1 MDLQTFFEFTIRK
14 SFAKIKLEQM
24 FGKEQIMFEKL
35 LEQLSEEQL
44 AELMALAIELSK
56 SEHTQ

>member
-1 MDLQTFFEFTIRK
+1 MTLSK
-14 SFAKIKLEQM
+14 CFAKIASEQM